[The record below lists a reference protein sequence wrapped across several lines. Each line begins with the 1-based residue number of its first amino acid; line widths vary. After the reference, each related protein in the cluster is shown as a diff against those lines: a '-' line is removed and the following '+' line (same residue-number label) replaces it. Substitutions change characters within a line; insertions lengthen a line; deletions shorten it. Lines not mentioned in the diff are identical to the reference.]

1 MTSAPRWAAPRRDL
15 VVSRPTQAGSLP
27 LILVGCGRL
36 AELGYAPALAGLER
50 LPVVAVVDP
59 DRERRDLLAA
69 ATGAI
74 AYAEL
79 HAAIESTPAAAA
91 IVCNPPA
98 AHLSAAR
105 LLAGAGLP
113 ALVEKPPAPD
123 AEGAAALCDLDPRP
137 WIGFNRRFALGTEP
151 LRAGEDRV
159 EIEIA
164 YRRRSWRPLGPLGDA
179 WGDLGPHAV
188 DLALLLAGADE
199 ASVRSAEL
207 SEASATVELEAGGV
221 TSRLELRPAAPHR
234 ERIRAGWEAGGL
246 RTLAA
251 TPGPVR
257 ATAARLRG
265 REHPLVASLRAQV
278 EAFARAVA
286 GEPSAPLAGAA
297 DGARVMAVVDAARE
311 LAR

>member
-1 MTSAPRWAAPRRDL
+1 MTP
-15 VVSRPTQAGSLP
+15 AGPLP

-36 AELGYAPALAGLER
+36 AELGYAPALAGQER
-50 LPVVAVVDP
+50 LPVAAVVDP
-59 DRERRDLLAA
+59 DRERRELLAD
-69 ATGAI
+69 ATGA
-74 AYAEL
+74 AAFAEL
-79 HAAIESTPAAAA
+79 PEAIESVSAGAA
-91 IVCNPPA
+91 IVCSPPSE
-98 AHLSAAR
+98 HLRAAR
-105 LLAGAGLP
+105 LLADAGLP

-123 AEGAAALCDLDPRP
+123 AEGAAALCALDPPP
-137 WIGFNRRFALGTEP
+137 WIGFNRRFALGAAP
-151 LRAGEDRV
+151 LAAGEDRL

-164 YRRRSWRPLGPLGDA
+164 YRRRSWRPLGSLGDA

-188 DLALLLAGADE
+188 DLALLLAGAGE
-199 ASVRSAEL
+199 ASVREAEL
-207 SEASATVELEAGGV
+207 SEASASVELEAGDV
-221 TSRLELRPAAPHR
+221 VARLELRTDAPHR
-234 ERIRAGWEAGGL
+234 ERIRAGREEGGL

-257 ATAARLRG
+257 AAAARLRG